1 MTIKLIYRTQGLRSI
16 LKSQWEEEKIL
27 KHLCIQANCITKTIS
42 NFLPFIAALKAYN
55 ILCRKIM
62 QYNFILLKLPKKY
75 NYVVIVILNNFGLNN
90 FMIARQLMPTKKF
103 IVARAVLQL
112 QRSQVIPQQVY
123 YPSNGDPVPQTGV
136 FVSFNMERVGVLI
149 ILVLY

>member
-1 MTIKLIYRTQGLRSI
+1 
-16 LKSQWEEEKIL
+16 
-27 KHLCIQANCITKTIS
+27 
-42 NFLPFIAALKAYN
+42 
-55 ILCRKIM
+55 M

-112 QRSQVIPQQVY
+112 
-123 YPSNGDPVPQTGV
+123 
-136 FVSFNMERVGVLI
+136 
-149 ILVLY
+149 